1 MVTDEC
7 IKYKYRR
14 IDKMNNKKSKV
25 SVFFKDRRTVEK
37 ECEVWANKIV
47 KSYKPALVV
56 FLAKSGFLFANVFER
71 VCDCPIV
78 DISIS
83 RPNNKKMDL
92 IKRIVPFVPQVVL
105 ASYLR
110 MKVTRDGYDEESERY
125 VIDNNRFVFT
135 VTGTN
140 V

>member
-47 KSYKPALVV
+47 KSYKPDSVV
-56 FLAKSGFLFANVFER
+56 FFAKSGFLFANVFGR
-71 VCDCPIV
+71 VHGDRYQC
-78 DISIS
+78 
-83 RPNNKKMDL
+83 
-92 IKRIVPFVPQVVL
+92 
-105 ASYLR
+105 
-110 MKVTRDGYDEESERY
+110 VTR
-125 VIDNNRFVFT
+125 
-135 VTGTN
+135 
-140 V
+140 